1 VTDMIYLGT
10 RPDLLDLWISH
21 RFDSRTLA
29 TEASVPHETVLAMM
43 SYFPVARVDAEKVL
57 DKLSAIIH
65 QECTLSTVYVPL
77 IEGENMDGTHQ

>member
-1 VTDMIYLGT
+1 MTDMIYRGT

-21 RFDSRTLA
+21 RFDSRILA

-43 SYFPVARVDAEKVL
+43 SYFPVERSDAEKVL

-65 QECTLSTVYVPL
+65 RECTLSTVYIPL
-77 IEGENMDGTHQ
+77 IEEGNTDGTHR

>member
-1 VTDMIYLGT
+1 VTNMIYLGT

-43 SYFPVARVDAEKVL
+43 SYFPVERSDAEKVL

-65 QECTLSTVYVPL
+65 RECTLSTVYVPL
-77 IEGENMDGTHQ
+77 IEEGNTDGFHR